1 MMKKEQR
8 ITLNNLEIRQSE
20 TDDMILEGYA
30 ATFNQ
35 PTVLYKVGDTEY
47 KEVIERGAFDE
58 MDYKDCCLKYNHSD
72 NVPLLARTKNNS
84 LELKVDEKGLF
95 FRAKLFQTQ
104 TAKDVYTLVRA
115 GALDKCSFAFTV
127 KEDEYDRSTNTR
139 IIRKIDKLYDVAIV
153 DIPAYDSTSVLAR
166 NYFEAE
172 REKEKYE
179 NNKLRLKLKLSLQE
193 DLC

>member
-30 ATFNQ
+30 ATFNE
-35 PTVLYKVGDTEY
+35 PTVLYKIGDTEY

-84 LELKVDEKGLF
+84 LELKVDDKGLF
-95 FRAKLFQTQ
+95 FRAQLFQTQ

-127 KEDEYDRSTNTR
+127 KEDEYDRKTNTR
-139 IIRKIDKLYDVAIV
+139 IIKKIDKLYDVAIV
-153 DIPAYDSTSVLAR
+153 DIPAYDSTSVSAR
-166 NYFEAE
+166 SYFEAE

-179 NNKLRLKLKLSLQE
+179 NNKLRLKLKLSL
-193 DLC
+193 